1 VNTSG
6 LIIDEEFWQSWGRI
20 QSITLCS
27 AQWSHVFG
35 PAS

>member
-6 LIIDEEFWQSWGRI
+6 LIIDEEFSQSCGRI

-27 AQWSHVFG
+27 AQWSRACG
-35 PAS
+35 LAS